1 MLAGIALIFMADL
14 DYRTPTVYP
23 GISSLDSKACG
34 LFGVMIDGLTFA
46 RALHVLAL
54 VHWIGGVAM
63 VTTIVLPRARVM
75 ADASAAV
82 AAFEAFEG
90 RFAAQARYSILLA
103 GISGFYMLDRL
114 QAWARLFDPTYWW
127 LTLMVA
133 VWTVFALMVFVLEPL
148 VVHRLFHDYALR
160 DKENAFALA
169 INLHA
174 VALVA
179 SGIAIAAGVLG
190 AHGALP

>member
-1 MLAGIALIFMADL
+1 
-14 DYRTPTVYP
+14 
-23 GISSLDSKACG
+23 
-34 LFGVMIDGLTFA
+34 MIDGLTFA

-63 VTTIVLPRARVM
+63 VTTIVLPRAKVM

-114 QAWARLFDPTYWW
+114 QAWARLFDSTYWW

-174 VALVA
+174 MALVA
-179 SGIAIAAGVLG
+179 SGVAIAAGVLG